1 MRRFLPVF
9 PGVMMLMLFTL
20 IVNAQ
25 EQTTEKAEAKR
36 AQTLGPK
43 KGSLVIVGG
52 GGNPE
57 HMHTILKKFVELAG
71 GEKARIIVVP
81 TAATSDPNYDY
92 ENYHMGKRLERVY
105 NVKDVTIVHTHDRE
119 EANTQAFIKPIQ
131 TATGIWFSGGRQWRF
146 TKAYR
151 GTLAEKAFRGVL
163 ERGGV
168 IGGSSAGATIQGS
181 FLARGDS
188 RTNTIMVG
196 DYQHGFGYIQNI
208 AIDQHIVPRRRQ
220 LDMLKIL
227 EDSEKQMKPE
237 FNREA
242 MLGLGVDEDT
252 AIVVKGNQFE
262 VIGKPSGLVFVYD
275 PRKWTAKTLPHDK
288 YITLKPGE
296 WYHLK
301 HRKQIKPVTNPAP
314 DADAK
319 KEAGSIR
326 PPEKCPS

>member
-1 MRRFLPVF
+1 MPRFIYRSCSIFLLL
-9 PGVMMLMLFTL
+9 LMTM
-20 IVNAQ
+20 VVEAEKVKK
-25 EQTTEKAEAKR
+25 EQP
-36 AQTLGPK
+36 QTLGPK

-52 GGNPE
+52 GGNPK

-71 GEKARIIVVP
+71 GENARIIVVP
-81 TAATSDPNYDY
+81 TAATSNPDYDY
-92 ENYHMGKRLERVY
+92 KNHHMGKRLKHQYHVE
-105 NVKDVTIVHTHDRE
+105 NVTIVHTHDPE
-119 EANTQAFIKPIQ
+119 VADTQAFVEPINA
-131 TATGIWFSGGRQWRF
+131 ATGIWFTGGRQWRF

-151 GTLAEKAFRGVL
+151 GTSAEKAFRGVL

-188 RTNTIMVG
+188 RTNTIMIG
-196 DYQHGFGYIQNI
+196 DYQYGFGYIRNI

-220 LDMLKIL
+220 LDMLKVL
-227 EDSEKQMKPE
+227 EDPDQRMKPE

-242 MLGLGVDEDT
+242 LLGLGVDEDT

-275 PRKWTAKTLPHDK
+275 PRKWTPTTLPHDK

-296 WYHLK
+296 RYNLLK
-301 HRKQIKPVTNPAP
+301 RVRIEPAP
-314 DADAK
+314 EKDTSSDETTK
-319 KEAGSIR
+319 KEAG
-326 PPEKCPS
+326 